1 MDATRNVI
9 IDCDPGIDDSLAILL
24 ALNSPA
30 LNVVGIT
37 TVCGNV
43 PTHIGA
49 ANALKILD
57 LADRLD
63 IPVYLGA
70 NRPLEVDYVS
80 AQDTHG
86 DDGLGNSGIP
96 AVTGVNPAKD
106 AAGFIEETLIDDPT
120 TSILALGP
128 LTNIAEVLQR
138 DRHLFDEVDQFT
150 LMGGNYKSHGNC
162 SPVAEYNFWCDPDA
176 AKLVFDQ
183 LPVAIKMV
191 GLDVTRQIVLTP
203 SLLTYIKDVN
213 PSMGAFIEKIT
224 RFYFDFHWQ
233 YERVIGCV
241 INDPLAVAAMVDPQL
256 LKTLDAYV
264 TVVPSGVARGQS
276 IVDDH
281 QFWHR
286 PVNAHVATQV
296 DVEGFWRQ
304 FLTRVVGATEPD
316 LTQVLTQLLVTPC
329 AK

>member
-1 MDATRNVI
+1 MNAKTRNVI

-24 ALNSPA
+24 ALNSPE

-43 PTHIGA
+43 PTHLGA
-49 ANALKILD
+49 ANALKILA

-63 IPVYLGA
+63 IPVVMGA
-70 NRPLEVDYVS
+70 NRPLVVDYTS

-86 DDGLGNSGIP
+86 DDGLGNSNIP
-96 AVTGVNPAKD
+96 AVTNVH
-106 AAGFIEETLIDDPT
+106 AGQNAVAFIEDTLTEDPT

-138 DRHLFDEVDQFT
+138 DPRLFEQVDRFV
-150 LMGGNYKSHGNC
+150 LMGGSYKSHGNC

-176 AKLVFDQ
+176 AKIVFD
-183 LPVAIKMV
+183 LMPVDIAMV
-191 GLDVTRQIVLTP
+191 GLDVTRKIVLTP
-203 SLLTYIKDVN
+203 SLLEYMHDTD
-213 PSMGAFIEKIT
+213 PEMGAFIKKIT

-241 INDPLAVAAMVDPQL
+241 INDPLAVAYMIDPTILQGF
-256 LKTLDAYV
+256 DAFT
-264 TVVPSGVARGQS
+264 TVATNGVARGQS

-281 QFWHR
+281 DFWHE
-286 PVNAHVATQV
+286 PENSHILTTV
-296 DVEGFWRQ
+296 DTKAFWRL
-304 FLTRVVGATEPD
+304 FLQRVTHATEPD
-316 LTQVLTQLLVTPC
+316 LTTTLQQLLVEG
-329 AK
+329 A

>member
-9 IDCDPGIDDSLAILL
+9 IDCDPGIDDSLALLL
-24 ALNSPA
+24 ALKSPE

-49 ANALKILD
+49 ANALKVLA

-63 IPVYLGA
+63 VPVYMGA
-70 NRPLEVDYVS
+70 NRPLKVDYVS

-86 DDGLGNSGIP
+86 DDGLGNSQIP
-96 AVTGVNPAKD
+96 EVTTVHPAQDAVS
-106 AAGFIEETLIDDPT
+106 FILATLDEDPT

-128 LTNIAEVLQR
+128 LTNLAEALQR
-138 DRHLFDEVDQFT
+138 DTAAFAAVDQFV

-176 AKLVFDQ
+176 AKQVFD
-183 LPVAIKMV
+183 LMPVPIHMV

-203 SLLTYIKDVN
+203 SLLEYMKDIN
-213 PSMGAFIEKIT
+213 PEMGRFIEKIT

-241 INDPLAVAAMVDPQL
+241 INDPLAVAYLVDPTIL
-256 LKTLDAYV
+256 TGFEAYT
-264 TVVPSGVARGQS
+264 TVVATDDLARGES
-276 IVDDH
+276 MVDDH
-281 QFWHR
+281 NFWHR
-286 PVNAHVATQV
+286 APNSFVTTQV
-296 DVEGFWRQ
+296 DTMAFWRQ
-304 FLTRVVGATEPD
+304 FLTRVIGANEPD
-316 LTQVLTQLLVTPC
+316 LTAVLHQLLVVG
-329 AK
+329 A

>member
-1 MDATRNVI
+1 MDAIRNVI

-24 ALNSPA
+24 ALNSPN

-49 ANALKILD
+49 QNALKILD

-70 NRPLEVDYVS
+70 NRPLEVAYTS

-86 DDGLGNSGIP
+86 EDGLGNSHLP
-96 AVTGVNPAKD
+96 AVSGVGPAQD
-106 AAGFIEETLIDDPT
+106 AAGFIIETLTEAPE

-138 DRHLFDEVDQFT
+138 DARLFEQVDQFT
-150 LMGGNYKSHGNC
+150 LMGGTYKSHGNC

-176 AKLVFDQ
+176 AKVVFD
-183 LPVAIKMV
+183 LMPVPIKMV
-191 GLDVTRQIVLTP
+191 GLDVTRKIVLTP

-213 PSMGAFIEKIT
+213 PEMGKFIEKIT

-241 INDPLAVAAMVDPQL
+241 INDPLAVAVMNDPQL
-256 LKTLDAYV
+256 LHGFEAYT
-264 TVVPSGVARGQS
+264 TVATTGIGRGQS
-276 IVDDH
+276 IVDTHD
-281 QFWHR
+281 FWHE
-286 PVNAHVATQV
+286 PANSQIMTDV

-316 LTQVLTQLLVTPC
+316 LTQVLHQLVTPC